1 MKIVQEAFYLP
12 VEGGQCFAIHRAPGE
27 GDARAT
33 ILHLPAL
40 GDEMNKARA
49 MTARAA
55 RAFAEAGCAV
65 MQVDWLGCGDS
76 SGDHADG
83 TLSRWSANAHAAQA
97 WLQNRHPRCSIH
109 GVWALRAG
117 ALLVPALVGEAPDTC
132 IMLWQ
137 PLIDGA
143 QQLNQ
148 LLRMKAA
155 AALTSTADAPPTKAL
170 RAQLR
175 AGATLEI
182 GGYAISPALAADL
195 ESAAFE
201 IPHGQRGPVA
211 WFEISPSGRQLSAAA
226 AKCIDGLRNSGLHVY
241 TSTVAGPSF
250 WQSVEIE
257 RCDELIT
264 QSTATLAEMLSEPS
278 RTPAVL

>member
-1 MKIVQEAFYLP
+1 M
-12 VEGGQCFAIHRAPGE
+12 
-27 GDARAT
+27 RAT
-33 ILHLPAL
+33 ILHLPAF

-65 MQVDWLGCGDS
+65 MQVDLLGCGDS

-83 TLSRWSANAHAAQA
+83 TLSRWSANAQSARA
-97 WLQNRHPRCSIH
+97 WLRDRHPECWMH

-117 ALLVPALVGEAPDTC
+117 ALLVPALVREAPDTC

-137 PLIDGA
+137 PLLDGA

-148 LLRMKAA
+148 WLRLKAA
-155 AALTSTADAPPTKAL
+155 AALASVADARPTKAL

-175 AGATLEI
+175 SGTTLEV
-182 GGYAISPALAADL
+182 GGYAMSPALASDL
-195 ESAAFE
+195 ESAAFDV
-201 IPHGQRGPVA
+201 PNGQRGPIA
-211 WFEISPSGRQLSAAA
+211 WFEISPSGRQMSAAA
-226 AKCIDGLRNSGLHVY
+226 AKRIDGLRNNGLHVHA
-241 TSTVAGPSF
+241 STVAGPSF

-257 RCDELIT
+257 RCDELIAR
-264 QSTATLAEMLSEPS
+264 STATLAEMLSELS
-278 RTPAVL
+278 GTAAVL